1 MQEKY
6 LKLKNRFAELEASL
20 GDPATLANPARLKSV
35 SQEYN
40 EMGATIEKIKE
51 LEVNER
57 ALVDAQKILQDNSD
71 PELTEM
77 ARTEITQ
84 TEKRVAELETEL
96 LELTR
101 PHDPM
106 DSKNV
111 IAEIRAG
118 AGGDEAA
125 LFAGELMRMYMR
137 YAEKKGWKTRLISAS
152 EIGIGGFKEVI
163 FSIDGRDVYRDMKY
177 EMGVHRVQRVPE
189 TEKAGRVHTST
200 ASVAILP
207 EIEETEMAINQSD
220 LRLDT
225 FCAGG
230 HGGQSV
236 NTTYSAVR
244 ITHIPTNV
252 VVQCQD
258 ERSQAQNK
266 LKAMNVLRARLYE
279 MEREKKMAALDAKR
293 KSQIGN
299 SDRSEKIRTYNF
311 PQDRITDHRIHT
323 SWNNIPT
330 IMDGEIDGIIEALRR
345 ADYGAENNSPTN
357 SEDSEDE
364 D

>member
-1 MQEKY
+1 MQEKFIQIKKHF
-6 LKLKNRFAELEASL
+6 LELEALLS
-20 GDPATLANPARLKSV
+20 DQATLSDSNKLKTV
-35 SQEYN
+35 SQEYT
-40 EMGATIEKIKE
+40 EMRPTVEKISE
-51 LEVNER
+51 LE
-57 ALVDAQKILQDNSD
+57 ILEKTLAESQAIANDVSD
-71 PELTEM
+71 VELSAM
-77 ARTEITQ
+77 A
-84 TEKRVAELETEL
+84 KAELPEIEARVHALNAEL

-101 PHDPM
+101 PRDPM
-106 DSKNV
+106 DGKNV
-111 IAEIRAG
+111 IVEIRAG

-137 YAEKKGWKTRLISAS
+137 YAESKDWKPRLISAN

-200 ASVAILP
+200 ASVAVLP
-207 EIEETEMAINQSD
+207 EIEETEMQINQND
-220 LRLDT
+220 LRIDT

-299 SDRSEKIRTYNF
+299 ADRSEKIRTYNF

-323 SWNNIPT
+323 NWNNLPT
-330 IMDGEIDGIIEALRR
+330 IMNGEISDIIEALRR
-345 ADYGAENNSPTN
+345 ADYDAQNGIMPTATN
-357 SEDSEDE
+357 DTDE
-364 D
+364 E

>member
-6 LKLKNRFAELEASL
+6 IQLKNKFAELEASL
-20 GDPATLANPARLKSV
+20 GDQTTLANPALLKSI

-40 EMGATIEKIKE
+40 EMGPAIEKIKE
-51 LEVNER
+51 LETIEN
-57 ALVDAQKILQDNSD
+57 ALTGAQNIIKENTD
-71 PELTEM
+71 PELTDM
-77 ARTEITQ
+77 AR
-84 TEKRVAELETEL
+84 AELPQIEENLKKIESEL
-96 LELTR
+96 FELTR
-101 PHDPM
+101 QRDPM

-137 YAEKKGWKTRLISAS
+137 YAENQGWKTRLISSS

-207 EIEETEMAINQSD
+207 EIEETEMQINQND
-220 LRLDT
+220 LRIDT

-323 SWNNIPT
+323 NWNNLPT
-330 IMDGEIDGIIEALRR
+330 IMDGEIGAIIEALRR
-345 ADYGAENNSPTN
+345 ADYGLDENIQSA
-357 SEDSEDE
+357 SSDDE
-364 D
+364 E